1 MLCIFYMYLY
11 YTILYYTTYYILSIL
26 YYIYTAARR
35 TLKVDHPVNRFL
47 QPFLFNTCAINQGMC

>member
-1 MLCIFYMYLY
+1 MYLY
-11 YTILYYTTYYILSIL
+11 YTTLYYAVYYATLL
-26 YYIYTAARR
+26 YYIHYFTLYYTAARR